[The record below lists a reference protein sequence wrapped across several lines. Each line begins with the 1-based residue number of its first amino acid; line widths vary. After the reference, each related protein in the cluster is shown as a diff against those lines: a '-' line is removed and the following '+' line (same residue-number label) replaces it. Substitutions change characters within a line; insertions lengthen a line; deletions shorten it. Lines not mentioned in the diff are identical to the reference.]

1 MKTKITVLIILCMM
15 LLFVGC
21 TNMQINDNSQ
31 AISAVDSQLLASY
44 NAWDINQAE
53 ARLAQLESNRT
64 ISATQSAKIQAMLD
78 QRGALK
84 NALNPFVEAM
94 KTHLSEN
101 DTSYLKAHVYPTLVN
116 SMMVGQMSQYDLSQ
130 ANFYYGKVTFNNQFC
145 KFILIVN
152 YANQSVYFEVTLI
165 AANNQ
170 WWIYDVKEIQ

>member
-1 MKTKITVLIILCMM
+1 
-15 LLFVGC
+15 
-21 TNMQINDNSQ
+21 MQINDNSQ
-31 AISAVDSQLLASY
+31 AISSVDSQLLASY
-44 NAWDINQAE
+44 NAWNMTQAE
-53 ARLAQLESNRT
+53 ARLVQLEDSHA
-64 ISATQSAKIQAMLD
+64 ISAAQGEAVQTMLD
-78 QRGALK
+78 QRVSLK
-84 NALNPFVEAM
+84 NALNPFVETL
-94 KTHLSEN
+94 KSHLSEN
-101 DTSYLKAHVYPTLVN
+101 DSSYLKAHVYPTLVN